1 MPVWNNIFSNFSGAH
16 NLPGTQPFMQL
27 DEFDR
32 FVTNSGLLNDS
43 FAQRDIPLI
52 YNLSMLT

>member
-32 FVTNSGLLNDS
+32 FVSNSGLINDS
-43 FAQRDIPLI
+43 FA
-52 YNLSMLT
+52 